1 MAKLIIDIKRT
12 HRKREPINIEI
23 VKIGNDFKIDEALL
37 YALQAV
43 IDEENER
50 KELIRGAKK
59 NVQQKNYRYR

>member
-1 MAKLIIDIKRT
+1 MVKLIIDIKRT
-12 HRKREPINIEI
+12 HRKRDPINIEI

-50 KELIRGAKK
+50 KELKRDK
-59 NVQQKNYRYR
+59 RRTD

>member
-12 HRKREPINIEI
+12 KRKHDPINIEI
-23 VKIGNDFKIDEALL
+23 VKIGNDFKTDEALL

-50 KELIRGAKK
+50 KELK
-59 NVQQKNYRYR
+59 ND

>member
-12 HRKREPINIEI
+12 HRKREPINIEN

-50 KELIRGAKK
+50 KERK
-59 NVQQKNYRYR
+59 ND

>member
-12 HRKREPINIEI
+12 HRKCEPINIEI
-23 VKIGNDFKIDEALL
+23 VKIGKDFKIDEVLL

-50 KELIRGAKK
+50 KE
-59 NVQQKNYRYR
+59 

>member
-12 HRKREPINIEI
+12 KRKHDPVHIEI
-23 VKIGNDFKIDEALL
+23 IKIGNDFKIDEVLL

-50 KELIRGAKK
+50 KEVIRGKTNK
-59 NVQQKNYRYR
+59 TRT

>member
-43 IDEENER
+43 IDEENKR
-50 KELIRGAKK
+50 KELK
-59 NVQQKNYRYR
+59 ND

>member
-43 IDEENER
+43 IDEDNER
-50 KELIRGAKK
+50 KELKHDKR
-59 NVQQKNYRYR
+59 RTD

>member
-23 VKIGNDFKIDEALL
+23 VKICNDFKIDEALL

-43 IDEENER
+43 IDEE
-50 KELIRGAKK
+50 KEQKEVIRGKTKK
-59 NVQQKNYRYR
+59 TNS

>member
-23 VKIGNDFKIDEALL
+23 VKIGNDFKIDEVLL

-43 IDEENER
+43 IDEENKR
-50 KELIRGAKK
+50 KELKHDKRRI
-59 NVQQKNYRYR
+59 N

>member
-23 VKIGNDFKIDEALL
+23 IKIGNDFKIDEVLL

-50 KELIRGAKK
+50 KELK
-59 NVQQKNYRYR
+59 NDKRRTD

>member
-12 HRKREPINIEI
+12 RRKREPINIEI
-23 VKIGNDFKIDEALL
+23 LKIGNDFKIDEVLL

-50 KELIRGAKK
+50 KELKHDKRRT
-59 NVQQKNYRYR
+59 N

>member
-12 HRKREPINIEI
+12 HRKHEPINIEI

-50 KELIRGAKK
+50 KVKK
-59 NVQQKNYRYR
+59 NDKRRAD

>member
-12 HRKREPINIEI
+12 KRKHDPINIEI

-50 KELIRGAKK
+50 KELKHDKR
-59 NVQQKNYRYR
+59 RTD

>member
-12 HRKREPINIEI
+12 HRKHEPIDIEI
-23 VKIGNDFKIDEALL
+23 VKIGVDFKIDEALL

-50 KELIRGAKK
+50 KELKHDKRRT
-59 NVQQKNYRYR
+59 N

>member
-12 HRKREPINIEI
+12 RRKREPINIEI

-50 KELIRGAKK
+50 KELKHDKRRT
-59 NVQQKNYRYR
+59 N